1 MNQSKPEPS
10 LFDKIG
16 GRDAVAGMVG
26 RFYRRVLEDPELAPY
41 FRGVSMDKLRRMQ
54 FEFFSAALGGPIAY
68 SGRSVIH
75 AHQHLRITR
84 PHLQAF
90 VQHLFETLA
99 EYPLTE
105 KDRYDVIAR
114 INTYTDEVVSAG
126 TGLGG

>member
-41 FRGVSMDKLRRMQ
+41 FRGVSMDKLRR
-54 FEFFSAALGGPIAY
+54 IAY